1 MNNEIVKYGM
11 NKRGCGKSGIGKHR
25 RDSYREIYRERKEI
39 NRILPEGE
47 AFNPKSKAFT
57 LPENLNV
64 SDIQAL
70 NLPDKFIPNILL
82 LLALVNNI
90 TTFKRVVIK
99 EENPFARI
107 NSVILSQFLL
117 TLGPSSKKLI
127 DLLCAEKWIEVDH
140 SYKVG
145 VQSKGYRIGEKFR
158 DSKWIKQDWVATLE
172 LFVPAIKIKSIIA
185 RQKDVLYNLWNRAG
199 VYFTT
204 WQTMPEGDLKDI
216 CRRTEEIGSRI
227 RVEYLPEIHQV
238 IKNCAIEHIE
248 EQRKKG
254 KLNPNWTVEKQIQ
267 NYYKSLSLFDGN
279 NFGSSSHDP
288 TRFEFGTGRVFSNVV
303 NLKSEL
309 RQFLRLDGQSFVN
322 VDIQSCQV
330 ALLSTFY
337 LPEDSAESEK
347 FKSIICGQDIY
358 LFLGG
363 SSIPRAEAKNFMF
376 RVMFD
381 RNCNQEGPVCARF
394 KEEFPILFQRIWQQ
408 KEEHGYCSVAF
419 HMQKKE
425 ASIMIHKVLKSLFF
439 EDNLDCVSIHDSIF
453 CLPENAELVKNR
465 IYSFFFAAMGFCP
478 AIKIS

>member
-1 MNNEIVKYGM
+1 MNNEIQKMIRTKGDVE
-11 NKRGCGKSGIGKHR
+11 KSGSGRHR

-39 NRILPEGE
+39 NRILPVGE
-47 AFNPKSKAFT
+47 EFNPKAKAFM
-57 LPENLNV
+57 LPDNLNV
-64 SDIQAL
+64 SDVQAL

-90 TTFKRVVIK
+90 TTFKRIVIK
-99 EENPFARI
+99 EETPYARI

-117 TLGPSSKKLI
+117 TLGPNTKQLI
-127 DLLCAEKWIEVDH
+127 DSLSAEKWIEVDH

-158 DSKWIKQDWVATLE
+158 DSKWIKQDWAATLE
-172 LFVPAIKIKSIIA
+172 LYIPAIKIKSIIA

-216 CRRTEEIGSRI
+216 CRRTEEIGLRI

-238 IKNCAIEHIE
+238 IKDCAIEHIE
-248 EQRKKG
+248 DQRKKNQ
-254 KLNPNWTVEKQIQ
+254 LSPTWTVEKQIK
-267 NYYKSLSLFDGN
+267 NYYDSLSLFDGN

-309 RQFLRLDGQSFVN
+309 RRFLRLDGRSFVN

-337 LPEDSAESEK
+337 LPEDSAEREK
-347 FKSIICGQDIY
+347 FTSIICGQDIY

-363 SSIPRAEAKNFMF
+363 ASIPRAEAKDFMF

-381 RNCNQEGPVCARF
+381 RNCNQEGPVCDRF
-394 KEEFPILFQRIWQQ
+394 RKEFPILFKRIWKQ
-408 KEEHGYCSVAF
+408 KEEHGYCSIAF

-439 EDNLDCVSIHDSIF
+439 EDSLDCVSIHDSIF
-453 CLPENAELVKNR
+453 CLPQDSELVKNR
-465 IYSFFFAAMGFCP
+465 IYSYFFAAMGFCP
-478 AIKIS
+478 AIKTS